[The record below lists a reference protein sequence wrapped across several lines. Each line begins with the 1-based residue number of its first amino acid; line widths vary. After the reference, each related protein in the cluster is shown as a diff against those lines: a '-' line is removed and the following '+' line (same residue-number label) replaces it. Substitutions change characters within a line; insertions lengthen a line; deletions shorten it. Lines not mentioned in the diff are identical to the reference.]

1 MTNNKLPNIK
11 TQFLTVLFM
20 SMCFSMAAQAANLKR
35 EVANEMA
42 HAIVAHEC
50 GKTRSPK
57 MTAGYESGVYMSMNK
72 MKLLKTDV
80 KQILTQQETMAIT
93 DALSVTL
100 FEKINSGQTSCEA
113 IYKYVVNG
121 LMPKLNAVSQQ

>member
-1 MTNNKLPNIK
+1 MG
-11 TQFLTVLFM
+11 M
-20 SMCFSMAAQAANLKR
+20 SFSMATRADSMQMD
-35 EVANEMA
+35 VANEMA

-72 MKLLKTDV
+72 MNLSKTDV
-80 KQILTQQETMAIT
+80 AQILTQQETMAIT
-93 DALSVTL
+93 DALTVTL
-100 FEKINSGQTSCEA
+100 FEKINSGQTSCER

-121 LMPKLNAVSQQ
+121 LMPKLNTVSQQ